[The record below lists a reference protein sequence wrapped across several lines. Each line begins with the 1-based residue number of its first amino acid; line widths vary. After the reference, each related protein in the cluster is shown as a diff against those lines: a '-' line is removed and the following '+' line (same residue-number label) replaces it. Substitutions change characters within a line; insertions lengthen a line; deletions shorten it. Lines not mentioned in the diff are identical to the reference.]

1 MKNSKTQWLL
11 GNKKSSTPVKIL
23 RWVARI
29 WGLFALAIGLM
40 VALTPD
46 PYQVR
51 PITLMEAFML
61 SFWGVAILG
70 LVLAW
75 RWERFG
81 AVLTIMTMFSRE
93 IIYFLLHREW
103 TINFLLVWAL
113 VIPPA
118 TMYLVAWYL
127 DQKQQQEVR
136 SNVTLSHD

>member
-1 MKNSKTQWLL
+1 MEKRKAGWILAH
-11 GNKKSSTPVKIL
+11 KDSTIPVKIL

-29 WGLFALAIGLM
+29 WSLFALTIALM
-40 VALTPD
+40 VVFTPD

-51 PITLMEAFML
+51 PITPMEVFML

-81 AVLTIMTMFSRE
+81 AMVTIITMPVRE
-93 IIYFLLHREW
+93 LVYFLMHRTW
-103 TINFLLVWAL
+103 IVNFLLIWAL

-118 TMYLVAWYL
+118 ILYLIVSYL
-127 DQKQQQEVR
+127 DQKKA
-136 SNVTLSHD
+136 